1 MFDRVL
7 NAPIDEVRALPSD
20 NIITKAILKNVS
32 KVSTLLY
39 SNNFIERKL
48 QDRCFPV
55 KFSCKVCKG
64 CKGAAVHR
72 CFSKW
77 LVLKISQNSQETPA
91 LEFLF
96 NKVAGR

>member
-1 MFDRVL
+1 MIKFFSENSERLLSVNYFYKITPWQMFDRVL

-48 QDRCFPV
+48 QDRCFSV
-55 KFSCKVCKG
+55 KFSCKGCKG

-72 CFSKW
+72 CFSK
-77 LVLKISQNSQETPA
+77 
-91 LEFLF
+91 
-96 NKVAGR
+96 